1 MADRPWL
8 KGRFMKELMRSNDAV
23 LISFVDALLKD
34 SEIAHFVADVHMSIL
49 DGSIGVL
56 PRRVL
61 VDPEE
66 LDRARRLLRDADLGH
81 EISAA
86 D

>member
-1 MADRPWL
+1 MTVAML
-8 KGRFMKELMRSNDAV
+8 SQSGLSMQELMRSNDPV

-34 SEIAHFVADVHMSIL
+34 SQIPHFVADVHMSIL

-61 VDPEE
+61 VDPEQIE
-66 LDRARRLLRDADLGH
+66 KARRLLKDAELGH
-81 EISAA
+81 ELS
-86 D
+86 

>member
-1 MADRPWL
+1 
-8 KGRFMKELMRSNDAV
+8 MKELMRSNDAV

>member
-1 MADRPWL
+1 ML
-8 KGRFMKELMRSNDAV
+8 ELLRTTDAV

-34 SEIAHFVADVHMSIL
+34 ADIPHMVADGHMSVL

-61 VDPEE
+61 VEAE
-66 LDRARRLLRDADLGH
+66 RLDQARRLLRDADLGH
-81 EISAA
+81 ELS
-86 D
+86 